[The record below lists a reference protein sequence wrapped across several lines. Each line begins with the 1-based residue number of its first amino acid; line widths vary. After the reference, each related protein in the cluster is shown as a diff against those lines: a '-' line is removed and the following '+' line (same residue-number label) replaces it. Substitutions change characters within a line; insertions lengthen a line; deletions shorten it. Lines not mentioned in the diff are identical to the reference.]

1 MTEPTFHELID
12 KLTRGQ
18 AEFVKTD
25 DGQKLVTSDG
35 LLERLREAVFGGASG
50 GGGAQGKAK
59 LPLDAA
65 ALDIL
70 EEIDTQAAEALA
82 HTDSRPTPFGTAE
95 SYVRLWSAA
104 VTDETPVTV
113 TVRETIADRIESVG
127 PRVFNAKIET
137 TAIALVRAWVRR
149 IEEFFEPPMN
159 SPIPAACPREEC
171 GQRYSFRQSDGAEV
185 RGSALSIQIDRE
197 TRRPLGASCSACGH
211 RWEVNEIPRL
221 AVLCGFEPDPN
232 AVALFLHDTP
242 TELVVA
248 QTG

>member
-1 MTEPTFHELID
+1 MSEPTFHELID

-18 AEFVKTD
+18 ADLIETD
-25 DGQKLVTSDG
+25 DGKKLVTSDG
-35 LLERLREAVFGGASG
+35 LLARLREAVFGGASG

-70 EEIDTQAAEALA
+70 EEIDIQAAEALA

-104 VTDETPVTV
+104 VSDETPVTV
-113 TVRETIADRIESVG
+113 SVKETISDRIESAG

-149 IEEFFEPPMN
+149 IEEFFEPPMQ
-159 SPIPAACPREEC
+159 SPIPAACPQPEC
-171 GQRYSFRQSDGAEV
+171 GQRYYYRQADGAEV
-185 RGSALSIQIDRE
+185 RGSALNVQFNRE
-197 TRRPLGASCSACGH
+197 TRRPLGASCAACGH
-211 RWEVNEIPRL
+211 RWEVAEIPRL
-221 AVLCGFEPDPN
+221 AVLCGFDPDPN
-232 AVALFLHDTP
+232 DVALFLHDTP
-242 TELVVA
+242 TQEGVA
-248 QTG
+248 LPG